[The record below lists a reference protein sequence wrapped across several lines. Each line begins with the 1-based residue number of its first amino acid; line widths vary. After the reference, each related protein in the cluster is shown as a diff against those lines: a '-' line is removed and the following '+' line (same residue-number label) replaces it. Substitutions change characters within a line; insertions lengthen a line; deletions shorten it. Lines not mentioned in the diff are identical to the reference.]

1 MSQAAHKAGAG
12 SGPGGGRRGP
22 RTVTKKEL
30 IARISER
37 TGHTKVVARDMI
49 QLFLDEI
56 VSELQRGNRIEF
68 REFGVF
74 EVRTRAARRA
84 QNPRTLEKVRV
95 HERKIVKFRPGRLM
109 KERVARDE
117 DEEGGRGA

>member
-1 MSQAAHKAGAG
+1 MSQTTQKAGAG
-12 SGPGGGRRGP
+12 PGAGGGRRGP

-37 TGHTKVVARDMI
+37 TGHTKVVARDVI
-49 QLFLDEI
+49 QMFLDEI
-56 VSELQRGNRIEF
+56 LSELQRGNRIEF

-84 QNPRTLEKVRV
+84 QNPRTMEKVRV
-95 HERKIVKFRPGRLM
+95 RERNIVKFRPGRLM

-117 DEEGGRGA
+117 DEDAARGA